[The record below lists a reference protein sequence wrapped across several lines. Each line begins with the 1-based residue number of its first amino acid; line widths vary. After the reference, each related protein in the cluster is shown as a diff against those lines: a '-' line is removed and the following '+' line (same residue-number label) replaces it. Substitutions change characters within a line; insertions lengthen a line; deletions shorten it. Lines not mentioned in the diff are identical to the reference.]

1 MDMMSMMVSGEWS
14 RSDWVAMCL
23 MWVVMMIAMM
33 LPSALPM
40 ILMFQVISTRR
51 QPRVNPLLAVSMF
64 TLGYIL
70 AWVLFSVLAAI
81 LQLWLDPQG
90 SGITRNQNRMSE
102 NEKTSTAT
110 GHVSNLYR
118 LTLNPL

>member
-51 QPRVNPLLAVSMF
+51 QPRVNPLFAVSMF
-64 TLGYIL
+64 TLGRPG
-70 AWVLFSVLAAI
+70 AMW
-81 LQLWLDPQG
+81 
-90 SGITRNQNRMSE
+90 
-102 NEKTSTAT
+102 
-110 GHVSNLYR
+110 
-118 LTLNPL
+118 